1 MKRST
6 LVLLVAALG
15 APAGCSVKAA
25 GLGTGHGDSG
35 GGASGSGGVFDS
47 GIAPGGTGGRG
58 AGGGQGSDGATA
70 TEDVRTSDTA
80 FYTGGATG
88 LGGAMATGGGPG
100 TGGGQGSGGTMGS
113 GGATSTGGSPSLDGA
128 MNVTDV
134 QIGDAEPDAA
144 MDLGPDFSGDVGDA
158 PSRDVLVASGEAGDA
173 SDTAEAVDSGPPLTL
188 VWFDEFEG
196 AANTGV
202 DTTKWSYVTWAPGYV
217 NNEKQKYSSSLNNV
231 FHDGNGHLVLRGRY
245 SAGATNPYTSG
256 RIESNGKASFGPGH
270 RIEVKAKLPAGI
282 GSFPAIVMM
291 GTTGTWPQCGELALM
306 EQYGQDKSWFYSQVS
321 AGNAAGSG
329 STDSIQYT
337 FPNATTASADFRLYS
352 LDWYSDRVVFKV
364 DGNLIMTSN
373 YDPSSPLY
381 SVPEYIILDVAIG
394 GSMGGTV
401 DNNGFPMDMV
411 VDYVRVYS
419 F

>member
-1 MKRST
+1 M
-6 LVLLVAALG
+6 
-15 APAGCSVKAA
+15 
-25 GLGTGHGDSG
+25 
-35 GGASGSGGVFDS
+35 
-47 GIAPGGTGGRG
+47 
-58 AGGGQGSDGATA
+58 
-70 TEDVRTSDTA
+70 
-80 FYTGGATG
+80 
-88 LGGAMATGGGPG
+88 
-100 TGGGQGSGGTMGS
+100 
-113 GGATSTGGSPSLDGA
+113 
-128 MNVTDV
+128 
-134 QIGDAEPDAA
+134 
-144 MDLGPDFSGDVGDA
+144 
-158 PSRDVLVASGEAGDA
+158 
-173 SDTAEAVDSGPPLTL
+173 
-188 VWFDEFEG
+188 
-196 AANTGV
+196 
-202 DTTKWSYVTWAPGYV
+202 
-217 NNEKQKYSSSLNNV
+217 
-231 FHDGNGHLVLRGRY
+231 LRGRY

-256 RIESNGKASFGPGH
+256 RIDTNGKASFGPGH

-394 GSMGGTV
+394 GNMGGTV